1 MAQELEQSGVS
12 GAPRATICIRHQ
24 DGRERTI
31 TEKTRERVAEVV
43 GRGLWQAEAAQ
54 AVGCP
59 SPEQFEKLRRAFAA
73 RR

>member
-43 GRGLWQAEAAQ
+43 GRGLWQAEAARTVGVHAPHKQ
-54 AVGCP
+54 A
-59 SPEQFEKLRRAFAA
+59 SESSFSLS
-73 RR
+73 